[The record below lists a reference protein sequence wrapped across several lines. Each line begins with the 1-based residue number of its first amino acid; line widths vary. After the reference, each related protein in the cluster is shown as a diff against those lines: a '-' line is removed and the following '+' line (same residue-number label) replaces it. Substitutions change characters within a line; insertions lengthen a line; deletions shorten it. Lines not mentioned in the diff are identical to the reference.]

1 MSTVTVVRYTIQKP
15 PSTGNGALKSQRHG
29 LGLREI
35 QGMCHHGTTQ
45 WVGGKR
51 RSLNDNS

>member
-51 RSLNDNS
+51 RSLND